1 MSHFTKMSIIKIK
14 INKKKIIPNIKY
26 YLKIL
31 LSSFFTVYVIKFILI
46 KLFPKLDMLST
57 PWDLVVWVLIIVY
70 LKNIIDIKLFG
81 TDYF

>member
-1 MSHFTKMSIIKIK
+1 MSIIKIK
-14 INKKKIIPNIKY
+14 LNKKKIIPNIKY

-31 LSSFFTVYVIKFILI
+31 LSSFFTVYVIKFFLI

>member
-1 MSHFTKMSIIKIK
+1 MSIIKIK